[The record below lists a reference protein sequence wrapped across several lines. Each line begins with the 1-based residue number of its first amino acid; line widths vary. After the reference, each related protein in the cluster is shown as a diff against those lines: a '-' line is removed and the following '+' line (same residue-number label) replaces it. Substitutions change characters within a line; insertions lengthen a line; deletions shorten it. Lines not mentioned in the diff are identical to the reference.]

1 MVPVPSSPHQ
11 RKCTEGSVPLC
22 SQQDALQ
29 RRYILAVIPFFLC
42 VLQKVAFEY
51 KKKGIFSLL
60 YTEVK
65 ETNENKDLNIVVCFR
80 QCGSDGAEESC
91 MGGVGS

>member
-1 MVPVPSSPHQ
+1 MYFS
-11 RKCTEGSVPLC
+11 GSILDL
-22 SQQDALQ
+22 QQDALQ
-29 RRYILAVIPFFLC
+29 RRYILAVIPFFC
-42 VLQKVAFEY
+42 VCLQKVAFEY

-65 ETNENKDLNIVVCFR
+65 EKNENKDLNIVVCPR
-80 QCGSDGAEESC
+80 QCGSDGAEESG

>member
-1 MVPVPSSPHQ
+1 
-11 RKCTEGSVPLC
+11 
-22 SQQDALQ
+22 
-29 RRYILAVIPFFLC
+29 
-42 VLQKVAFEY
+42 VAFEY
-51 KKKGIFSLL
+51 KKKGFFSLL

-80 QCGSDGAEESC
+80 QCGDDGAEESV